1 MTSSVLGFSL
11 AGWDEPNYVVQ
22 YRSPL
27 LVACRVLILLAD
39 PLLSWPGAAT
49 GNLDGMGAALG
60 NSSPA
65 RNYVF
70 ATGNLDGM
78 GAALGNFSLA
88 RNYVS
93 AIDQTMRF
101 RWVREIT
108 SRPSTYI
115 CSRLDRVNTQ
125 HEPLVFVC

>member
-1 MTSSVLGFSL
+1 LNTRFLSEQHSLGRSVTSSVLGFSL

-60 NSSPA
+60 N
-65 RNYVF
+65 
-70 ATGNLDGM
+70 
-78 GAALGNFSLA
+78 FSLA

-93 AIDQTMRF
+93 AIDAFSMG
-101 RWVREIT
+101 
-108 SRPSTYI
+108 SRNHFAP
-115 CSRLDRVNTQ
+115 Q
-125 HEPLVFVC
+125 HLHLLAIGSSEHAA